1 MKIKSKIFIIIIFS
15 ITILFTLKE
24 VKAMLPLSGK
34 LIIIDV
40 GHGGLDGGS
49 TVNGILEKD
58 INLKI
63 SKALELELSAV
74 GASVILTRD
83 GDYDLSS
90 PKSEY
95 RKKSDFDNR
104 IKLINESKGD
114 MYLSIHLN
122 YLDNKIYYGPQVF
135 YNNETNKDIAL
146 VIQETLNKA
155 LNTNREIK
163 KIPTKTYMYDK
174 LTIPGVLIECGFLS
188 NEKEA
193 HNLNTSIYQQKI
205 ASIIKNAIIN
215 YY

>member
-83 GDYDLSS
+83 GDS
-90 PKSEY
+90 
-95 RKKSDFDNR
+95 RN
-104 IKLINESKGD
+104 IK
-114 MYLSIHLN
+114 
-122 YLDNKIYYGPQVF
+122 
-135 YNNETNKDIAL
+135 
-146 VIQETLNKA
+146 
-155 LNTNREIK
+155 
-163 KIPTKTYMYDK
+163 
-174 LTIPGVLIECGFLS
+174 
-188 NEKEA
+188 
-193 HNLNTSIYQQKI
+193 
-205 ASIIKNAIIN
+205 
-215 YY
+215 